1 MAIRRCPY
9 CKAIIDG
16 VAEYCSN
23 CGTQLLFPEDEFKEE
38 EIPGDKIVEEEEK
51 EEETFEAEETEEE
64 KEEPSSESEEKEEEK
79 EEEN

>member
-23 CGTQLLFPEDEFKEE
+23 CGTQLLFPEDESKEE
-38 EIPGDKIVEEEEK
+38 EIPGDRIVEEEEK
-51 EEETFEAEETEEE
+51 AVEDRTNE
-64 KEEPSSESEEKEEEK
+64 SSQF
-79 EEEN
+79 N

>member
-51 EEETFEAEETEEE
+51 EEETLEAESE
-64 KEEPSSESEEKEEEK
+64 KEE
-79 EEEN
+79 